1 MPAENDQALWDKVY
15 GEGTVTS
22 AEEFE
27 AKVTGEIR
35 QYFSRET
42 DYKLRTDARDTLLK
56 KTPFELP
63 EEFLK
68 RWLLRVNE
76 KTTAEDIEKDWDH
89 FRDDLR
95 WQLIKNK
102 VAKENGIKITDE
114 EILAEAKEFTRAQ
127 FSQYGLYYATEE
139 QITSFAKDML
149 KKEDD
154 ARRIAEKVLD
164 TRVLD
169 VVIEAMKVE
178 DKQVSAEEFNKLFE
192 KK

>member
-1 MPAENDQALWDKVY
+1 M
-15 GEGTVTS
+15 
-22 AEEFE
+22 
-27 AKVTGEIR
+27 
-35 QYFSRET
+35 
-42 DYKLRTDARDTLLK
+42 K
-56 KTPFELP
+56 KPL
-63 EEFLK
+63 
-68 RWLLRVNE
+68 
-76 KTTAEDIEKDWDH
+76 AEDIEKDWDH

-127 FSQYGLYYATEE
+127 FSQYGLYYATDE

-169 VVIEAMKVE
+169 IVIEAMKVE
-178 DKQVSAEEFNKLFE
+178 DKKVSAEEFNKLFE